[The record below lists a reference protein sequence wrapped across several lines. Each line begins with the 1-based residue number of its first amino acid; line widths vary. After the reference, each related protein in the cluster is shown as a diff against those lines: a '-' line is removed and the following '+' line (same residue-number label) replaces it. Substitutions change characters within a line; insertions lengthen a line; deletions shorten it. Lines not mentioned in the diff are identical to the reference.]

1 MAKKK
6 IQISPRSSQKVG
18 NAKENSIL
26 YPKMTEM
33 PLVDKEHKDL
43 QKHPQWI
50 ESNKNIPQ
58 WIRNHQENSS
68 VSQDHQLNPQ

>member
-1 MAKKK
+1 MA
-6 IQISPRSSQKVG
+6 
-18 NAKENSIL
+18 
-26 YPKMTEM
+26 EM
-33 PLVDKEHKDL
+33 PLVDKKHKDL